1 MWCPALCREQTQL
14 GKGKTRPLCFYIRAG
29 GDLESSLQRTV
40 HVTFQI
46 GIISIREESQQELDS
61 ENILVYKRV
70 TADITADLGP
80 VKGKLDVCC
89 FSLTWFQISL

>member
-1 MWCPALCREQTQL
+1 MI
-14 GKGKTRPLCFYIRAG
+14 YIRAG

-46 GIISIREESQQELDS
+46 GNFSIQFREESQQELGS

-89 FSLTWFQISL
+89 FSLT

>member
-1 MWCPALCREQTQL
+1 M
-14 GKGKTRPLCFYIRAG
+14 PLCFYIRAG

-46 GIISIREESQQELDS
+46 GNFSIREESQQELGS

-89 FSLTWFQISL
+89 FSLT

>member
-1 MWCPALCREQTQL
+1 M
-14 GKGKTRPLCFYIRAG
+14 
-29 GDLESSLQRTV
+29 
-40 HVTFQI
+40 TFQI
-46 GIISIREESQQELDS
+46 GNFSIREESQQELDS

-89 FSLTWFQISL
+89 FSLT